1 MVRLEVETKIKVN
14 PKNVNELRER
24 IKKIARFRNKT
35 NKYDSYF
42 AIKINGYPKK
52 AFRIRDDGKKL
63 VVNFKKWLKNY
74 WTKDIVVKEEYEFTI
89 NNKDIFLA
97 LMKDLGF
104 REWMEKIKKSE
115 SYIYKKNTKVN
126 IEINEVKNL
135 GYFIEIEYIARKE
148 EVKKAMYT
156 IRSILKELGIKSNE
170 INNKGY
176 TKMLW
181 KKRNN
186 RR

>member
-1 MVRLEVETKIKVN
+1 
-14 PKNVNELRER
+14 
-24 IKKIARFRNKT
+24 
-35 NKYDSYF
+35 
-42 AIKINGYPKK
+42 
-52 AFRIRDDGKKL
+52 
-63 VVNFKKWLKNY
+63 
-74 WTKDIVVKEEYEFTI
+74 
-89 NNKDIFLA
+89 
-97 LMKDLGF
+97 
-104 REWMEKIKKSE
+104 MEKIKKSE

-181 KKRNN
+181 KKRKN
-186 RR
+186 RG